1 MDSTKSKKAVVLQVS
16 DSSHPCPGMAY
27 MMKSAKSAIKVVA
40 QYLPALIT
48 AVFAFRIWSAGHIM
62 SAALLTTL
70 CCFLALLAIAM
81 E

>member
-1 MDSTKSKKAVVLQVS
+1 
-16 DSSHPCPGMAY
+16 
-27 MMKSAKSAIKVVA
+27 MMKLAKSAIKVVA

-48 AVFAFRIWSAGHIM
+48 AVFAFRVWSAGHIM
-62 SAALLTTL
+62 SAALLTIL